1 MSFYADMNPELV
13 ALGNRV
19 AGAFY
24 NPGNENAAAARL
36 AQNRAGLTTEP
47 PNVTRAPGLSV
58 GDTSAQPNRQP
69 TTNQA
74 ATNARLPQD
83 GMPPGMSLGGNQ
95 TRETHN
101 TIMGAGG
108 RDLTDRYNQLA
119 GVNVANYGA
128 QGYAQPGLSVP
139 QGYAQPGLP
148 QGVHGSIGAAGF
160 QSQINNI
167 RALRA
172 DVEAAFNQRQP
183 GAGAAGLLR
192 SHEDASKAYNSQV
205 SSLSGAFGSARSPEE
220 RAAIAMQMK
229 ALGLSFSEGNK
240 LTNTAMQGQ
249 TQLDHVGMQ
258 GQHQQAN
265 TAMQGRNQLANTALQ
280 GQNQL
285 AAYGLQ
291 GANQLAAY
299 GLQGANQMALEQ
311 FKQAS
316 PQTLALTQNYVAQAD
331 NYKRLAQQQQ
341 QDPWSTPDGARAT
354 ADFITATQGMTP
366 QQVAQAQTAA
376 RGPQQYSP
384 QHMQIFQKF
393 NQGEL
398 TREQAKAALS
408 ELGGN

>member
-1 MSFYADMNPELV
+1 MSFFKTNPEWE
-13 ALGNRV
+13 RV
-19 AGAFY
+19 FDAARYPFS
-24 NPGNENAAAARL
+24 ENAAAARL

-58 GDTSAQPNRQP
+58 GDTSAQPNPQP

-74 ATNARLPQD
+74 TTNARLPQD
-83 GMPPGMSLGGNQ
+83 GMPPRMSLGGNQ

-101 TIMGAGG
+101 TIMGTGG

-119 GVNVANYGA
+119 GLNVANYGA
-128 QGYAQPGLSVP
+128 QHGVPAP

-160 QSQINNI
+160 QSQLNNI

-265 TAMQGRNQLANTALQ
+265 TDMQGRNQLANTALQ

-311 FKQAS
+311 FKQTS
-316 PQTLALTQNYVAQAD
+316 PQALALTQNYMAQAD
-331 NYKRLAQQQQ
+331 NYQRLAQ

-354 ADFITATQGMTP
+354 ADFISATQGMTP
-366 QQVAQAQTAA
+366 QQIAAAQVAA
-376 RGPQQYSP
+376 RGPQPQIVTYQGRQYVRGPNGESIPYDP
-384 QHMQIFQKF
+384 QGAQ
-393 NQGEL
+393 
-398 TREQAKAALS
+398 
-408 ELGGN
+408 